1 MIVPEVILAEE
12 KGQALKVLA
21 FQAVLEWSFP
31 HFDDSVHVL
40 EDLE

>member
-21 FQAVLEWSFP
+21 FQAVLQGSFP
-31 HFDDSVHVL
+31 HLDDIVHVL